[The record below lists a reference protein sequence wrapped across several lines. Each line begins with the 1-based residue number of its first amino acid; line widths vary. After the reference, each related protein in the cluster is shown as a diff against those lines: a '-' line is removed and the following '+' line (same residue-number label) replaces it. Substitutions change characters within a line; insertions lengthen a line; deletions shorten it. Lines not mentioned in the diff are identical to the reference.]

1 MTGEWFFNFDYFS
14 KNKKTTDYG
23 AVVVVVVVAVEVAA
37 SGAAVVVLVVV
48 AGAVAVDVVVSVVP
62 VAGAVDVVVVVEVSL
77 PPLQAAKEATNA
89 MLPVAKARV
98 FKLKV
103 IKLNRLL
110 AVMSVCLRRR
120 P

>member
-1 MTGEWFFNFDYFS
+1 LPS
-14 KNKKTTDYG
+14 KNQKTTDYG
-23 AVVVVVVVAVEVAA
+23 AVVVVVAVEVAVAA

-48 AGAVAVDVVVSVVP
+48 TGAAPVAVDVVVSVVVP
-62 VAGAVDVVVVVEVSL
+62 VAGEVEVVVVEVSL
-77 PPLQAAKEATNA
+77 PPLQAVKEATKA

-110 AVMSVCLRRR
+110 AVLSVCLRHRYQEIH
-120 P
+120 

>member
-1 MTGEWFFNFDYFS
+1 MVDV
-14 KNKKTTDYG
+14 D
-23 AVVVVVVVAVEVAA
+23 VAVEVAA

-48 AGAVAVDVVVSVVP
+48 AGAVAVDVVVSVEP

-110 AVMSVCLRRR
+110 AVMSVCLRHRYWEIHLVIYWINEAAN
-120 P
+120 